1 MAEHVDLGQA
11 TARQA
16 RDGAVVALE
25 GFTPM
30 GNLMRRY
37 WLPAVL
43 SSELVGPDSGLIR
56 LRILGEDL
64 VAFRDSKGR
73 VGILEALCPHRRAPL
88 YFGRNE
94 ESGLTCIYHGWKF
107 SVDGACL
114 AMPNVPSQSD
124 FRQRIRNISYPVR
137 EAFGIV
143 WAFMGPKGQ
152 LPANYHPWIGSAYL
166 RIIVSLPSSY

>member
-43 SSELVGPDSGLIR
+43 SSELVGPDSGPIR

-124 FRQRIRNISYPVR
+124 FRPEFGGCFVFCLVR
-137 EAFGIV
+137 GGLVVACFHY
-143 WAFMGPKGQ
+143 MGGVGG
-152 LPANYHPWIGSAYL
+152 WWWG
-166 RIIVSLPSSY
+166 